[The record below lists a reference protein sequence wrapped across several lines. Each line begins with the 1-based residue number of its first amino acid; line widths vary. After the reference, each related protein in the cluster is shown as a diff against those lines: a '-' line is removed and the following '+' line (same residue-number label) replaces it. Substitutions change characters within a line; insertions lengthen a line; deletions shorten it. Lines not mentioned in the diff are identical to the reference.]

1 MMTKTTI
8 AISLALGMSAVV
20 PGARASCVPS
30 APTGWTVPF
39 SISTM
44 DKATAVA
51 PYTYGQL
58 ISSTSGA
65 NLSGNSTQLF
75 SDRLVPFHMPPIA
88 ALQPTKTTV
97 RY

>member
-1 MMTKTTI
+1 
-8 AISLALGMSAVV
+8 
-20 PGARASCVPS
+20 
-30 APTGWTVPF
+30 
-39 SISTM
+39 M

-51 PYTYGQL
+51 SYTYGQL